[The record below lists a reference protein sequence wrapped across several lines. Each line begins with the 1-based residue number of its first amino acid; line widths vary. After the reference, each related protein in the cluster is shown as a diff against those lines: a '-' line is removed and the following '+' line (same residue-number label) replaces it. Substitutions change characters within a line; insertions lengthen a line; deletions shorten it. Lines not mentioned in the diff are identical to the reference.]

1 MKRKCSLLFLALSA
15 VMVMSVSALAADS
28 AQYCFAPTDFVE
40 NSDSLRG
47 IFLQQV
53 PKEEDGA
60 LYLGQRLLRAG
71 DVVPSSL
78 LEKLT
83 LVGTESRD
91 AVMVYCAISDGEIAQ
106 PTEMKIS
113 LRPKKNL
120 APTVENST
128 LETYKNIENVGTF
141 TATDPEGDKLTFT
154 LQKPPKRGTVVIH
167 EDGTYTYSPLKN
179 KVGRDEFTFVATDST
194 GNVSESATVK
204 VEILKP
210 TDKATYADV
219 EDGEF
224 YAMWLKEQGLLVGE
238 KITGKLCFSPQK
250 AVTRGEFLAMSMKL
264 LDVNTE
270 KTMETGG
277 FADENDAPA
286 WMREYL
292 LTALKNGIISGVNTE
307 DGMLFRPHKTAT
319 KAECAVMLK
328 SLLGLSGT
336 EQKAVFGENST
347 VPAWAEASYHALACA
362 GIFLDAESSAEAM
375 TRMEAAKLLYEVNR
389 LKESKSEFSLF

>member
-1 MKRKCSLLFLALSA
+1 MKRKCSLLVCALVA
-15 VMVMSVSALAADS
+15 VMLLSTAAFAADS

-40 NSDSLRG
+40 NSDSLLG

-53 PKEEDGA
+53 PHEKDGA

-71 DVVPSSL
+71 DVVPTAL
-78 LEKLT
+78 LDEVT
-83 LVGTESRD
+83 LVGTEESD
-91 AVMVYCAISDGEIAQ
+91 AVMVYRAIHEDEIAQ

-113 LRPKKNL
+113 LRPKKNI
-120 APTVENST
+120 APTVENSS

-154 LQKPPKRGTVVIH
+154 LKKPPKRGTVVIH

-179 KVGRDEFTFVATDST
+179 KVGRDEFTFVATDSA
-194 GNVSESATVK
+194 GNTSEVGTVK

-219 EDGEF
+219 DDGEF

-250 AVTRGEFLAMSMKL
+250 TVTRGEFLAMSMEL
-264 LDVNTE
+264 LDVKTE
-270 KTMETGG
+270 KTVETGG
-277 FADENDAPA
+277 FADENDAPQ

-292 LTALKNGIISGVNTE
+292 LTALKNGIISGVSTA

-347 VPAWAEASYHALACA
+347 VPAWAESSYHALACA
-362 GIFLDAESSAEAM
+362 GIFLDAQSGSDGM
-375 TRMEAAKLLYEVNR
+375 TRMEAAKLLYEVYQ